1 MMRCGFWKT
10 QRSGSLPDATGSGE
24 QEFELLQ
31 PLLLGST
38 VTARGTVVE
47 KFVKRSRTYV
57 VVETTYHD
65 QNGTLLARG
74 RSENIVPIA

>member
-1 MMRCGFWKT
+1 
-10 QRSGSLPDATGSGE
+10 LPDATGSGE

-38 VTARGTVVE
+38 VTARGTVGE

-74 RSENIVPIA
+74 RSEHIVPIA